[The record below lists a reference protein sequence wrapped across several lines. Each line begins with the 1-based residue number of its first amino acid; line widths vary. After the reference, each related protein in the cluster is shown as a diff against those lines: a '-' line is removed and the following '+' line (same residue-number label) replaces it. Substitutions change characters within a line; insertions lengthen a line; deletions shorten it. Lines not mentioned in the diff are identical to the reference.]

1 MKLMKTSPANFSEWN
16 RKILSA
22 YWAIFALT
30 LFNEI
35 AALLYLTAH
44 NEGSVITEYS
54 FGHVIKP
61 SLSIVIVL
69 LVAQIINSIPHRFND
84 DVVLGVGSLIP
95 GILVYFHANL
105 DGIQYFFVIPILVS
119 VFYFQPSKLL
129 ISFGVNVSLFS
140 LLYLLHPVLKS
151 KIYVIEFMTT
161 VITLFCGLIISYGI
175 MARGA
180 EIQQN
185 LKRTMSEQQDL
196 LVKSILMDK
205 LSKID
210 ALTEL
215 YNHKTFHEYLD
226 KLIDQSDHNMLKLHL
241 AVLDI
246 DNFKKIN
253 DTYGHWVGD
262 LILRSVSQTIRST
275 VSTDDFSARYGGE
288 EFAVI
293 FTDKTREEVLEITE
307 SIRESIAGS
316 RHPEL
321 NGDSVT
327 ISIGLKE
334 YIPGSGKEWL
344 FRGADDALYTAKRSG
359 KNRTVQ
365 HDPEL
370 AAALS

>member
-1 MKLMKTSPANFSEWN
+1 MNPINTPAVNFSEWN
-16 RKILSA
+16 SKILSA

-35 AALLYLTAH
+35 AALLYLAPH
-44 NEGSVITEYS
+44 NEGSILTEYS
-54 FGHVIKP
+54 FVHIIKP

-69 LVAQIINSIPHRFND
+69 LVSQIINSIPHRYNN
-84 DVVLGVGSLIP
+84 DVVLGAGSLIP
-95 GILVYFHANL
+95 GILVYFHASL
-105 DGIQYFFVIPILVS
+105 DGVQYFFMIPILVS

-129 ISFGVNVSLFS
+129 ISFGVNVSLFI
-140 LLYLLHPVLKS
+140 LLYLLHPVLKV
-151 KIYVIEFMTT
+151 KIDVIEFMTT
-161 VITLFCGLIISYGI
+161 IVTLFCGLIISYGI

-185 LKRTMSEQQDL
+185 LRRTMSEQQDL

-226 KLIDQSDHNMLKLHL
+226 KLIDQCDHHKLKLHL
-241 AVLDI
+241 AVMDI

-275 VSTDDFSARYGGE
+275 VSMDDFSARYGGE

-293 FTDKTREEVLEITE
+293 FTDKTQEEVLGITE
-307 SIRESIAGS
+307 SIRESIAGTH
-316 RHPEL
+316 HPEL
-321 NGDSVT
+321 NGGSVT

-334 YIPGSGKEWL
+334 YSPGSGKEWL
-344 FRGADDALYTAKRSG
+344 FRGADEALYTAKRSG
-359 KNRTVQ
+359 KNRTIL
-365 HDPEL
+365 HEPEI
-370 AAALS
+370 AVTHS